1 MLKYIIFED
10 EPAALS
16 RITRLMQE
24 LRPQYILI
32 GTADNVED
40 ARNLALTNSYDL
52 ILSDVQLSDGLCF
65 EVFENVSISKP
76 IIFITAYD
84 EYAVTAFKYNGLHY
98 LLKPINLELLLEAI
112 QKFEKNQIK
121 LADFNSFQYPQKE
134 EKPELQKRLISKVG
148 SKLKVI
154 EIKQIALFYTDNSLT
169 NVLTFE
175 GKNLIVDQNLDT
187 LMVSL
192 SSETF
197 FRINRQMIVHIDAVS
212 DMIAYS
218 SNRYKLILSVPTN
231 QEIVVSK
238 EKCSLFKNWIASH

>member
-10 EPAALS
+10 EPAALN
-16 RITRLMQE
+16 RIIRLMQE
-24 LRPQYILI
+24 LRPQYELI
-32 GTADNVED
+32 GTADNIDD
-40 ARNLALTNSYDL
+40 AKTLALTYTYDL
-52 ILSDVQLSDGLCF
+52 VLSDVQLSDGLCF
-65 EVFENVSISKP
+65 EIFENVTVSKP

-84 EYAVTAFKYNGLHY
+84 EYAITAFKYNGLHY
-98 LLKPINLELLLEAI
+98 LLKPINLELLSEAI
-112 QKFEKNQIK
+112 QKFEKNQIN
-121 LADFNSFQYPQKE
+121 LADFNAFQYPQIGD
-134 EKPELQKRLISKVG
+134 KPELQKRLISKVG

-169 NVLTFE
+169 HVLTFD
-175 GKNLIVDQNLDT
+175 GKNHIVDQNLDT
-187 LMVSL
+187 LMLSL
-192 SSETF
+192 SAESF

-218 SNRYKLILSVPTN
+218 SNRYKLVLTIPTN